1 LELRPPGS
9 RAGAL
14 RFRRRIVDAHAIQR
28 HRNERKPGMQFQ
40 KGQSGNPA
48 GRPRG
53 ARNKQTIA
61 AEKLFADDAEVLAR
75 VAIDLAK
82 AGDIAAL
89 RLCLDRVC
97 APHRHRPVAFE
108 MPALGVAADAVGAM
122 GTLMEGIAG
131 GELSAPEAAG
141 LAKVIQG
148 FTQALTTADL
158 DKRIAELERRMGK

>member
-1 LELRPPGS
+1 
-9 RAGAL
+9 
-14 RFRRRIVDAHAIQR
+14 
-28 HRNERKPGMQFQ
+28 MQFQ

-61 AEKLFADDAEVLAR
+61 AEKRFADDAKELAKI
-75 VAIDLAK
+75 AIDLAK

-89 RLCLDRVC
+89 RLCLDRIC
-97 APHRHRPVAFE
+97 APHRQRPVPFD

-148 FTQALTTADL
+148 FTQALNTADL
-158 DKRIAELERRMGK
+158 DKRIAELERRMKK